1 MFEGLSN
8 ITKNKERKLI
18 VFPFGFYV
26 IFTFFVLDFLMYFN
40 IIICGVPP
48 PCVLQSQNT
57 IQVRATTFHAIK
69 LYIIKTECVILAC
82 AQEERSNPKLCW
94 SN

>member
-26 IFTFFVLDFLMYFN
+26 ILAFFVSDFLMYFN

-48 PCVLQSQNT
+48 PY
-57 IQVRATTFHAIK
+57 AAI
-69 LYIIKTECVILAC
+69 TELRKI
-82 AQEERSNPKLCW
+82 RFKN
-94 SN
+94 

>member
-8 ITKNKERKLI
+8 ISKKQRKETHC
-18 VFPFGFYV
+18 FPFGFYV
-26 IFTFFVLDFLMYFN
+26 ILAFFVLDFLMYFN